1 MNERNKMCP
10 LNHGLRCKDIED
22 CAFWCEWEQCAIK
35 TITIEAVLSDEALL
49 QRVWARMTRGGTP
62 S

>member
-35 TITIEAVLSDEALL
+35 AIAIAAVPSNEVFLQIALD
-49 QRVWARMTRGGTP
+49 RMTRGERA
-62 S
+62 

>member
-35 TITIEAVLSDEALL
+35 TIAIAAVQSDEILL
-49 QRVWARMTRGGTP
+49 QRAWDRMTGGEDQ